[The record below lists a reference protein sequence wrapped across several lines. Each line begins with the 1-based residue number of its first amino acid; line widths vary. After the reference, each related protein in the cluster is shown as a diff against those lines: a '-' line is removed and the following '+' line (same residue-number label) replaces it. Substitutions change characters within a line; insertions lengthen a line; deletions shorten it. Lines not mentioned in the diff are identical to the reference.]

1 MPASLQ
7 TVFTFL
13 EDLRFHNNREWFN
26 ANRKRYDEARAA
38 VEAFTEDVIRQ
49 FKPVEDLGETTAKE
63 CLYRINRDIRFSKD
77 KTPYKINFGVL
88 IADGGRKSTG
98 RSYYVNI
105 QPGESFIAGGVYDP
119 SPEQLKR
126 VREVIARDP
135 AALRQ
140 IIENPDFVRYFGA
153 IRGEA
158 LKTAPKGYAA
168 DHPAIDLLKYKQFLA
183 IHDLNDD
190 DVLKDNLAAFIVK
203 VCAPLKPFEGY
214 FHEIRMGGN

>member
-38 VEAFTEDVIRQ
+38 VEAFTEEVIRQ
-49 FKPVEDLGETTAKE
+49 FKPVEDLGDTTAKA

-88 IADGGRKSTG
+88 IGDGGRKSTG

-119 SPEQLKR
+119 SPDQLKR
-126 VREVIARDP
+126 IRETIARDP
-135 AALRQ
+135 AALRR
-140 IIENPDFVRYFGA
+140 IIEHPDFAHYFGA
-153 IRGEA
+153 IRGES

-168 DHPAIDLLKYKQFLA
+168 DHPTIDLLKHKQFLA

-190 DVLKDNLAAFIVK
+190 DVLRDDFAASVVK
-203 VCAPLKPFEGY
+203 ICEVLKPFEEY
-214 FHEIRMGGN
+214 FRRLRDE